1 MTQEFNL
8 DALLEGTLDDLKDL
22 PEFKPFPAGVHKVTV
37 TSEQK
42 KVNNKPCL
50 EIKLKLVE
58 VVELSN
64 SEDTPPEA
72 GAEANVLL
80 QLDNEFGQGMLK
92 KILTAVALKFGAKK
106 NSELLVD
113 LQNLECLVA
122 TNIRENKDKTA
133 KYLSIVEFMV
143 P

>member
-22 PEFKPFPAGVHKVTV
+22 PEFKPFPPGVHKVTV

-50 EIKLKLVE
+50 EVKLKLVE
-58 VVELSN
+58 VVELAN
-64 SEDTPPEA
+64 SSDEPPA
-72 GAEANVLL
+72 PGAEANVLL
-80 QLDNEFGQGMLK
+80 QLDNDFGQGMLK
-92 KILTAVALKFGAKK
+92 KILLAVAGKFGAKK
-106 NSELLVD
+106 NSELLAD
-113 LQNLECLVA
+113 LQNLECVVA
-122 TNIRENKDKTA
+122 TNVRDNKEKTA